1 MESYYGFMAAIL
13 SPFFSSVSTIFKSEA
28 AKDLSP
34 LIVVSFGGI
43 IGSIILFVIAAIR
56 KERISKKL
64 LQRNIKDLLL
74 ITVSRFMIG
83 ELVFTYGLVKTSAIK
98 AIFFTKIEP
107 YFVLILGWLFL
118 REKVKTRNLILLT
131 VHLVGALLL
140 STGGIFLIPH
150 TGDILVIIAMLCFA
164 SSYIVGKRISHA
176 MGATLGNAI
185 PMGIGSLI
193 LLPFAIFSSG
203 PNLLSYS
210 SKGWEF
216 LIIYVIL
223 FNVIALTLW
232 FSSLKLVKGWIV
244 SALRYVGPIL
254 GAPVAY
260 FMFGQTLSVSQLM
273 GAGIIIATSLLI
285 AKEHFSERKKPVP
298 EINSEDNL

>member
-1 MESYYGFMAAIL
+1 MESYYGFIAAIL

-34 LIVVSFGGI
+34 LVVVSFGGI
-43 IGSIILFVIAAIR
+43 IGSIILFIIAGIR
-56 KERISKKL
+56 KEKLSRKL
-64 LQRNIKDLLL
+64 LRQNIKDLLL

-107 YFVLILGWLFL
+107 YFVLIFGWLFL
-118 REKVKTRNLILLT
+118 REKIKGRNLILLT
-131 VHLVGALLL
+131 IHLVGALLL

-150 TGDILVIIAMLCFA
+150 TGDILVIVAMLCFA

-176 MGATLGNAI
+176 MGATLGSAI

-203 PNLLSYS
+203 SNLLSYS

-260 FMFGQTLSVSQLM
+260 FMFGQTLSPAQMV

-285 AKEHFSERKKPVP
+285 AKEHFKK
-298 EINSEDNL
+298 E